1 MKKIM
6 KLVLVSSVLIFLSGC
21 NSSIDRIDRTFTLL
35 QDNITKIVNELTEIQ
50 LSESH
55 LQKDFETTL
64 SATEDL
70 SAFKK
75 EDSVIN
81 QNLTQRKDHIKK
93 LDELIEEIDNLH
105 EEISSQNFSDDSLK
119 TQAESIQEQ
128 IVKLSSNLKVYT
140 KDYKS
145 NLELE
150 RLTYESIANPDI
162 DYDSFFKVFENIN
175 TLALTNQMNLEKV
188 LGFFEDIN
196 TKLINIKVYLTTLKE
211 Q

>member
-35 QDNITKIVNELTEIQ
+35 QDNITNIVNELTEIQ